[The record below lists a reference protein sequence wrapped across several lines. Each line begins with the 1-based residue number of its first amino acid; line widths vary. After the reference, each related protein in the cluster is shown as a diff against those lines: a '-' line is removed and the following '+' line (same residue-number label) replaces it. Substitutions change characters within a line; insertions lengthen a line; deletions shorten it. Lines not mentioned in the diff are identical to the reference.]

1 MLLKIE
7 LFFLFLL
14 GFCAVMLSMTY
25 FAYMD
30 HILLMVGEN
39 LLQN

>member
-7 LFFLFLL
+7 LFYLFLL
-14 GFCAVMLSMTY
+14 GFCAVMARMMYFTY
-25 FAYMD
+25 VD
-30 HILLMVGEN
+30 HLLLITEEN